1 MVTMGIPIRH
11 VLAAWLFVLLSAC
24 AIPMAEYNLDAY
36 KNATTTK
43 AQTEALIAKSGE
55 RYSQH
60 VTDVDA
66 VTLAINSAYEFAAG
80 LPANHLS
87 AEQWNIL
94 RDPDGGLYGDFVATW
109 KRQGTTSPAYRR
121 EKARQLNHAFDEI
134 ICLEA
139 NKKSEKSCLAAE

>member
-1 MVTMGIPIRH
+1 MMGIPIRN
-11 VLAAWLFVLLSAC
+11 VLAAWLFLWLSAC

-43 AQTEALIAKSGE
+43 AQTEALVAKSGE
-55 RYSQH
+55 RYALH
-60 VTDVDA
+60 VKDVDE

-80 LPANHLS
+80 LPSNQLS

-94 RDPDGGLYGDFVATW
+94 RDPEGGLYGEFIATW
-109 KRQGTTSPAYRR
+109 KRNGTTSPAYRR
-121 EKARQLNHAFDEI
+121 EKARQMNLAFDEI

-139 NKKSEKSCLAAE
+139 NKKSEKSCLAAQ